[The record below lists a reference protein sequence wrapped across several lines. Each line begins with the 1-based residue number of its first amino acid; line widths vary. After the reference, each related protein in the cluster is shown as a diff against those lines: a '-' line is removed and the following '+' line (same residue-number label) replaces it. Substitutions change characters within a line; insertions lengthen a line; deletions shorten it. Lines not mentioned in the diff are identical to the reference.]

1 LYHALNSSRNIYHE
15 NSMVS
20 FSNPFGKSTTPTKT
34 LTKAPASKGRPV
46 PRAASPKGKP
56 VPRAPS
62 PKGKSA
68 PPSIFDQA
76 KSAAAG
82 QAKSSAKS
90 TGEAAALKSAGASD
104 TQVAAYQ
111 DLEKGLGGTAAISS
125 GMTTGAKSITSTI
138 SAMPAW
144 IYGGLTF
151 APKASMWQ
159 IGVGM
164 FIYILLLAFFLY
176 FLYFLYKKAYPPK
189 PAATVLVQNTKAS
202 STANVLNAAMS
213 NSPDPVDI
221 EEGFVDAT
229 KVSGDDYTLLNVQ
242 PLTIKQAGFLGPIQA
257 GVFDD
262 SATANSL
269 RAGFRSFILQIDFME
284 TQKDGFSKPNMPT
297 LVYRGDDGSLLSK
310 NSADISAVAQA
321 MANVAFR
328 PEVPNYTE
336 PVIIYLH
343 ILRAPNPINSADEY
357 QTFLSRIASS
367 LNPLAPYHLGMTP
380 LGTFNRQK
388 QESILV
394 NSPLKTFKGQV
405 ILLCNADTSIF
416 RKAKVNPADDLDFWV
431 NLRVYLNSNETL
443 GVTQMPPT
451 GVTPFAVVTKMS
463 SLLALSEQE
472 ATAFASA
479 SKTKLVIAL
488 PSQMENPAVDKLD
501 TLLHKFG
508 VNMVP
513 LDIYSDD
520 VKEVLPLVAQY
531 NNMTFSPKPPG
542 LLNTK

>member
-1 LYHALNSSRNIYHE
+1 
-15 NSMVS
+15 MVS
-20 FSNPFGKSTTPTKT
+20 FSNPFGKTTTPAKP
-34 LTKAPASKGRPV
+34 LLAGKPAPKGTP
-46 PRAASPKGKP
+46 APKGKP
-56 VPRAPS
+56 TT
-62 PKGKSA
+62 KGKPA

-76 KSAAAG
+76 KTAAAG

-90 TGEAAALKSAGASD
+90 GTEAAALKSAGA
-104 TQVAAYQ
+104 TTEQVAAYQ
-111 DLEKGLGGTAAISS
+111 ALEKGAGGTEAVSK
-125 GMTTGAKSITSTI
+125 GLTTGAKGITSTI
-138 SAMPAW
+138 SAIPTW
-144 IYGGLTF
+144 IYAGLTF
-151 APKASMWQ
+151 SPKASMSQ
-159 IGVGM
+159 IGVGI
-164 FIYILLLAFFLY
+164 FIYILLFGLVLYFFY
-176 FLYFLYKKAYPPK
+176 FLYSKAYPPK
-189 PAATVLVQNTKAS
+189 PAATVVVQNTKAS

-213 NSPDPVDI
+213 NSPTAVR
-221 EEGFVDAT
+221 EGFVDT
-229 KVSGDDYTLLNVQ
+229 QVSSDNYTLLNVQ

-269 RAGFRSFILQIDFME
+269 RAGFRSFIFQIDFMD
-284 TQKDGFSKPNMPT
+284 TQKDGFAKPEMPT

-310 NSADISAVAQA
+310 NSADINAVAQA
-321 MANVAFR
+321 MANIAFR

-343 ILRAPNPINSADEY
+343 ILRAPNPNNSADEY

-394 NSPLKTFKGQV
+394 NSPLKTFQGQV
-405 ILLCNADTSIF
+405 IVLCNADTSIF
-416 RKAKVNPADDLDFWV
+416 RKSKVNPADDLDFWV
-431 NLRVYLNSNETL
+431 NLRVYLNSNELL
-443 GVTQMPPT
+443 GITQMPPS
-451 GVTPFAVVTKMS
+451 GVTPYAVVTKMS
-463 SLLALSEQE
+463 SLLALSEQQ

-479 SKTKLVIAL
+479 SKTQFIIAL
-488 PSQMENPAVDKLD
+488 PSQMENPTAEKLD
-501 TLLHKFG
+501 ILLHKLG

-520 VKEVLPLVAQY
+520 VKDVLPLVAQY
-531 NNMTFSPKPPG
+531 NNMTFSPKPAG

>member
-1 LYHALNSSRNIYHE
+1 MYHALSSLRNIYHE

-20 FSNPFGKSTTPTKT
+20 FSNPFGKSTTPPKV
-34 LTKAPASKGRPV
+34 LTKPPA
-46 PRAASPKGKP
+46 PKGKP
-56 VPRAPS
+56 APRAAAPRAPSPRAPS
-62 PKGKSA
+62 PKGKPAS
-68 PPSIFDQA
+68 PSIFDQA

-82 QAKSSAKS
+82 KAKSSAKS
-90 TGEAAALKSAGASD
+90 TGEAAALKSAGATD
-104 TQVAAYQ
+104 EQVAAYQ

-151 APKASMWQ
+151 APKASTFQ
-159 IGVGM
+159 IGVGI
-164 FIYILLLAFFLY
+164 FIYILLLALVLY

-213 NSPDPVDI
+213 NSPAPVK
-221 EEGFVDAT
+221 EGFVDAT
-229 KVSGDDYTLLNVQ
+229 QVSSEDYTLLNVQ

-269 RAGFRSFILQIDFME
+269 RAGFRSFIFQIDFME

-297 LVYRGDDGSLLSK
+297 LIYRGDDGSLLSK
-310 NSADISAVAQA
+310 NSADIKDVAQA
-321 MANVAFR
+321 IANIAFR
-328 PEVPNYTE
+328 PEVPNYIE
-336 PVIIYLH
+336 PIIIYLH

-394 NSPLKTFKGQV
+394 NSPLKTFQGQV

-416 RKAKVNPADDLDFWV
+416 RKAKVDPADDLDFWV

-443 GVTQMPPT
+443 GVTQMPPS
-451 GVTPFAVVTKMS
+451 GVTPFAVVTKMN
-463 SLLALSEQE
+463 SLLALSEQQ

-479 SKTKLVIAL
+479 SKTQLVIVL
-488 PSQMENPAVDKLD
+488 PSQMENPTTDKLD

-513 LDIYSDD
+513 LDIYSGD
-520 VKEVLPLVAQY
+520 VKDVLPLVAQY

>member
-1 LYHALNSSRNIYHE
+1 
-15 NSMVS
+15 MVS
-20 FSNPFGKSTTPTKT
+20 FSNPFGKTTTPAKPLPAGKPATKGT
-34 LTKAPASKGRPV
+34 PPV
-46 PRAASPKGKP
+46 KGKP
-56 VPRAPS
+56 
-62 PKGKSA
+62 A

-82 QAKSSAKS
+82 QAKTSAKS
-90 TGEAAALKSAGASD
+90 TGEAAALKSAGA
-104 TQVAAYQ
+104 TTEQVTAYQ
-111 DLEKGLGGTAAISS
+111 DLEKGLGGTAAVSK

-138 SAMPAW
+138 SAIPAW

-151 APKASMWQ
+151 TPKASMSQ
-159 IGVGM
+159 IGVGI
-164 FIYILLLAFFLY
+164 FIYILLFALVLY
-176 FLYFLYKKAYPPK
+176 FLYFLYSKAYPPK

-202 STANVLNAAMS
+202 STASVLNAAMS
-213 NSPDPVDI
+213 KSPTAVR
-221 EEGFVDAT
+221 EGFVDAT
-229 KVSGDDYTLLNVQ
+229 QVSSDDYTLLNVQ

-269 RAGFRSFILQIDFME
+269 RAGFRSFIFQIDFMD
-284 TQKDGFSKPNMPT
+284 TQKDGFSKPDMPT

-310 NSADISAVAQA
+310 NSADISAVTQA
-321 MANVAFR
+321 MANIAFR

-380 LGTFNRQK
+380 IGTFNRQK

-394 NSPLKTFKGQV
+394 NSPLKTFQGQV
-405 ILLCNADTSIF
+405 IVLCNADTSIF

-431 NLRVYLNSNETL
+431 NLRVYLNSNEPL
-443 GVTQMPPT
+443 GITQMPPT

-463 SLLALSEQE
+463 SLLALSEQQ
-472 ATAFASA
+472 ASAFASA
-479 SKTKLVIAL
+479 SKTQLVIAL
-488 PSQMENPAVDKLD
+488 PSQMENPAADKLD
-501 TLLHKFG
+501 ILLHKLG

-520 VKEVLPLVAQY
+520 VKDVLPLVAQY
-531 NNMTFSPKPPG
+531 NNMTFSPKLPG

>member
-1 LYHALNSSRNIYHE
+1 
-15 NSMVS
+15 MVS
-20 FSNPFGKSTTPTKT
+20 FSNPFAKTTTPPKP
-34 LTKAPASKGRPV
+34 LTKAPVPRGRPA
-46 PRAASPKGKP
+46 PRAASPKRP
-56 VPRAPS
+56 APRAAS
-62 PKGKSA
+62 PKKPA
-68 PPSIFDQA
+68 PPSFFDQA
-76 KSAAAG
+76 KAAAAG
-82 QAKSSAKS
+82 QAKTSAKS
-90 TGEAAALKSAGASD
+90 TGEAAALKSAGA
-104 TQVAAYQ
+104 TTEQVTAYQ
-111 DLEKGLGGTAAISS
+111 DLEKGLGGTAAVSK

-138 SAMPAW
+138 SAIPTW
-144 IYGGLTF
+144 VYGGLTF
-151 APKASMWQ
+151 APKASMSQ
-159 IGVGM
+159 IGVGI
-164 FIYILLLAFFLY
+164 FIYILLFALVAY
-176 FLYFLYKKAYPPK
+176 FLYFLYNKAYPPK

-213 NSPDPVDI
+213 NSSAPVK
-221 EEGFVDAT
+221 EGFVVS

-269 RAGFRSFILQIDFME
+269 RAGFRSFIFQIDFME
-284 TQKDGFSKPNMPT
+284 TQKDGFSKPDMPT
-297 LVYRGDDGSLLSK
+297 LIYRGDDGSLLSK
-310 NSADISAVAQA
+310 NSADINAVAQA
-321 MANVAFR
+321 MANIAFR

-443 GVTQMPPT
+443 GITQMPPS
-451 GVTPFAVVTKMS
+451 GITPFAVVTKMS
-463 SLLALSEQE
+463 SLLALSEQQ

-488 PSQMENPAVDKLD
+488 PSQMENPPVDKLD

-520 VKEVLPLVAQY
+520 VKDVLPLVAQY
-531 NNMTFSPKPPG
+531 NNMTFSPKLPG